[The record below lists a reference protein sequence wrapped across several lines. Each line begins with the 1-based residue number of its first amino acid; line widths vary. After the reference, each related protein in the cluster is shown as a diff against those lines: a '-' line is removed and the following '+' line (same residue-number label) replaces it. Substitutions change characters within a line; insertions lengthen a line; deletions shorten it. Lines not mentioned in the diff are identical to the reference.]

1 MSKTAIDWP
10 NLDYAWNPVIGCKRG
25 CPYCVVR
32 NRVWPRIK
40 HLYGSGDFGKI
51 ELLSSQLEKPG
62 TIKKPSTFFVGFYTD
77 IEYWPMAFMEIVL
90 DRIKTWS
97 QHTFMFLSKRS
108 KSYLG
113 FKWPSNTLQGLTLTG
128 QETADVQQR
137 RIELL
142 EKMPRPYLSMEPLV
156 DTLDVNIP
164 ANFERVIV
172 GAMTGSGAVPPTQSA
187 IESIR
192 SRCRPEVVYWKKNIK
207 PFL

>member
-1 MSKTAIDWP
+1 MQRTNIDWP
-10 NLDYAWNPVIGCKRG
+10 NLDYTWNPVVGCLR
-25 CPYCVVR
+25 
-32 NRVWPRIK
+32 
-40 HLYGSGDFGKI
+40 GSGDFSKI
-51 ELLSSQLEKPG
+51 ELLASQLDKPV

-77 IEYWPMAFMEIVL
+77 IEYWPMTFIEIVL
-90 DRIKTWS
+90 DRIKTWP

-113 FKWPSNTLQGLTLTG
+113 FKWPSNTLQGLTMTG
-128 QETADVQQR
+128 QETADIQQR

-142 EKMPRPYLSMEPLV
+142 EKMPRPYLSMEPLI
-156 DTLDVNIP
+156 DTLDVDIP

-172 GAMTGSGAVPPTQSA
+172 GAMTGKGAVSPPPLA
-187 IESIR
+187 IDSIR